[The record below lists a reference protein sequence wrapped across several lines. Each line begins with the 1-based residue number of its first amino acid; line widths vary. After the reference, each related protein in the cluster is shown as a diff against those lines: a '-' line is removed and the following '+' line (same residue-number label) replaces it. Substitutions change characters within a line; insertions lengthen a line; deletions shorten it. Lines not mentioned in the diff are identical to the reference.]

1 MAVRK
6 LIFEAKDGT
15 PHDTAKAADR
25 HDAEMELQRWID
37 LATGGGD
44 TDVTKGDLIDDAAKL
59 IDLLKPFVEPKPRK
73 PRAPK
78 AAPTEA
84 AEKPAKK

>member
-1 MAVRK
+1 MATRR
-6 LIFEAKDGT
+6 LIYEAKDGT

-25 HDAEMELQRWID
+25 HDAEKALAEWID
-37 LATGGGD
+37 R
-44 TDVTKGDLIDDAAKL
+44 VVDLEKVGLNMMDNAADL
-59 IDLLKPFVEPKPRK
+59 IDLLKPFVPVKPRK

-78 AAPTEA
+78 AAPVEA